1 MQVFKVYFKVVQKNI
16 GQMIIYV
23 GLFFFFAVVLTNV
36 YSTPQ
41 NSSFSVTKCNI
52 AFINNDT
59 NSKLVRGS
67 RDYLSENANIVNI
80 ADNTQKLQDALFFG
94 SVDYIVRVPKGF
106 TAEFLS
112 GKDVQ
117 LQKTT
122 IPDSANSFYMDS
134 MIDNYMNTA
143 KTYSDNIKN
152 LSQADIVSYV
162 DNDLSQTTQV
172 DLSNFKEQ
180 NSNAASCAY
189 YFNFLAYALFAVLI
203 LGVCVVM
210 MVFTNSD
217 LKKRN
222 LCSPIK
228 LKNMNMQM
236 VLGNISFALISWF
249 LLIIASFIMYGS
261 YMFTANALL
270 LLLNSLVFTLAA
282 LSVSYLIGNL
292 LKSRGAMQ
300 AAANVIALG
309 SSFICGVFVP
319 QYLLSKTVINIANFL
334 PTYWYVKNNNNIV
347 NIVNFNMQ
355 NLMPVFINM
364 FIVLGFAAAILI
376 VTLVVIKQRRMSS

>member
-1 MQVFKVYFKVVQKNI
+1 M
-16 GQMIIYV
+16 
-23 GLFFFFAVVLTNV
+23 
-36 YSTPQ
+36 
-41 NSSFSVTKCNI
+41 
-52 AFINNDT
+52 
-59 NSKLVRGS
+59 
-67 RDYLSENANIVNI
+67 
-80 ADNTQKLQDALFFG
+80 FFG

-106 TAEFLS
+106 TAEFLN

-117 LQKTT
+117 LQKTA
-122 IPDSANSFYMDS
+122 IPDSANSYYMDS
-134 MIDNYMNTA
+134 MIDNYLNTA

-152 LSQADIVSYV
+152 LSQAEIVSYV

-172 DLSNFKEQ
+172 DLSNFNEQ

-210 MVFTNSD
+210 MVFTDTN
-217 LKKRN
+217 LKMRN
-222 LCSPIK
+222 LCSPLK

-270 LLLNSLVFTLAA
+270 LLLNSLVFTFAA
-282 LSVSYLIGNL
+282 LSVSYLIGNVI
-292 LKSRGAMQ
+292 KSRGAMS
-300 AAANVIALG
+300 AAANVVALG
-309 SSFICGVFVP
+309 SSFLCGVFVP
-319 QYLLSKTVINIANFL
+319 QYLLGKTVLNIASFT

-347 NIVNFNMQ
+347 NIVNFNMH

-364 FIVLGFAAAILI
+364 LIVLGFAAAILI